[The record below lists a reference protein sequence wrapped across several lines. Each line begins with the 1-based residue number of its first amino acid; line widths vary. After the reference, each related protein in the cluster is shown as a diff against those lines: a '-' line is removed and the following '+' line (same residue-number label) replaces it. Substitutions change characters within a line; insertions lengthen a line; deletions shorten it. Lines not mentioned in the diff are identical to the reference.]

1 MAAFEDPRELGFD
14 TELVKTAL
22 MTREQFSSKPRKLV
36 LGIDMG
42 IVGIGICLMDGLNRE
57 IVLMATHLFDCPWN
71 PKNKTSLASARR
83 QARSQ
88 RRNIARRAARK
99 KHIRKILMAHGVIPE
114 GASSEWFSVRKGEQD
129 NIRLRVKGLGE
140 VLTDRELA
148 RVLYGFASR
157 RGYID
162 HGKADNDKDAG
173 KMKKALKANAGIME
187 ANGYKTFAQY
197 LITQPK
203 IRNRQDDYI
212 HCVDIDMVVDE
223 VHAIFRHQRELGN
236 GLATESLEGE
246 YLAALRWLTDTT
258 KRDRIIYSKV
268 GYCTYLGEPVKRA
281 PKSSIS
287 SEMVRAYQT
296 LANVKIEHIGGTAT
310 QISPTVRNQIVRDL
324 FKVSKDPKPLKWS
337 QLRKKL
343 DLADTATFAGIR
355 QSDEKK
361 DICVKVPA
369 WNVLCSTLHDLN
381 PTLLNRLRD
390 DTDLADAV
398 CAAATFASSSEA
410 FATRIA
416 ELTDGLSKEDVDALL
431 ELPYGSRLFTGYG
444 STSLKALQMLRNAF
458 EDTNINRLYDAEVA
472 TGLYDARKALAAK
485 RNVSDD
491 GLLKPYSSYSPICTN
506 PVVLR
511 SCAQL
516 RRIINSIIRHYG
528 LPDTIRVEV
537 AKELKRTKHE
547 KKLVDD
553 GNKYN
558 KREKEKAV
566 EDIVEYLGLSD
577 ADQVKGRDIDKVR
590 LYNEQGG
597 KDPYTGQGIDFGRML
612 TEKGYVEIDHVLP
625 FSRSCDN
632 SKTNKVLVLTK
643 SNRDKSNRTPYEW
656 MTSGEP
662 TAPNWDEFCIRMDV
676 WASGKEPKHYYSSK
690 LAKLKEDNFTNN
702 IDSFISRNLNDTR
715 YMSKDV
721 AKWLADCLPFPEGGR
736 KHVFCVSG
744 AATALMRGIWRIG
757 ILDDDGKKNREDDRR
772 YAVDA
777 AVIAACTPSI
787 VKAIALISEEHA
799 SNRDADRLLD
809 GSLPYPEYR
818 DQVKAWIPCIVPTYS
833 PTRTA
838 TGALFKDNTF
848 SYKGIDGKGKD
859 LIKKKKGALGPCT
872 TAWKDGKGTARA
884 YDEQYGLLAVYDES
898 AARWLLDPLYY
909 IDVRKRKTEE
919 PFIRKFSKD
928 LSIDYWEKIPL
939 TGNEPSLLL
948 KRGVV
953 LIQNGIVGRYYGYDI
968 AHNAVKLYYTVGK
981 IPFQK
986 TGPLATERF
995 PTLSKW
1001 TGELKVI
1008 QEDCLG
1014 LCWLE
1019 FLTERANRCQ

>member
-1 MAAFEDPRELGFD
+1 MAAFADPRASGFD
-14 TELVKTAL
+14 PELVKTAL
-22 MTREQFSSKPRKLV
+22 MPREQFSSKPRKLV

-42 IVGIGICLMDGLNRE
+42 IADIGICLMDELNRE
-57 IVLMATHLFDCPWN
+57 IVLMATHLFDCPRN
-71 PKNKTSLASARR
+71 PKDQTSLASTRR

-99 KHIRKILMAHGVIPE
+99 KHIRKILMAHGIIPE
-114 GASSEWFSVRKGEQD
+114 GTAAEWFSVRGGDQD
-129 NIRLRVKGLGE
+129 NIQLRVKGLSE
-140 VLTDRELA
+140 VLTNRELA

-173 KMKKALKANAGIME
+173 KVKKALKANTEIME
-187 ANGYKTFAQY
+187 ANGYETFAQY
-197 LITQPK
+197 LITQPRN
-203 IRNRQDDYI
+203 RNRQDDYT

-236 GLATESLEGE
+236 ELATESLEGE

-258 KRDRIIYSKV
+258 KHDRIIYSKV

-296 LANVKIEHIGGTAT
+296 LANVKIEHIGGPAT
-310 QISPTVRNQIVRDL
+310 QIAPAVRNQIVHDL
-324 FKVSKDPKPLKWS
+324 FKVSKNPKPLKWS

-343 DLADTATFAGIR
+343 DLADTDTFAGIR
-355 QSDEKK
+355 QSDEAK
-361 DICVKVPA
+361 DACVKVPA
-369 WNVLCSTLHDLN
+369 WNALCVTLHDLN
-381 PTLLNRLRD
+381 PALLNRLHD
-390 DTDLADAV
+390 DIDLADEV
-398 CAAATFASSSEA
+398 CAAATFASSSES

-416 ELTDGLSKEDVDALL
+416 ERTDGFTKGDMDALL
-431 ELPYGSRLFTGYG
+431 ELPYGSKLFTGYG
-444 STSLKALQMLRNAF
+444 STSLKALRMLRGAF
-458 EDTNINRLYDAEVA
+458 EDSNIERLYDAEVA
-472 TGLYDARKALAAK
+472 TGLYDARAVLAAK
-485 RNVSDD
+485 RNDSDN
-491 GLLKPYSSYSPICTN
+491 GLLKPYSKYSPICTN

-537 AKELKRTKHE
+537 ANDLKHTKRE
-547 KKLVDD
+547 KKLITS
-553 GNKYN
+553 GNIYN
-558 KREKEKAV
+558 RKVNEKAKD
-566 EDIVEYLGLSD
+566 DIVEYLGLPN
-577 ADQVKGRDIDKVR
+577 ADHVRGRDLEKVR

-612 TEKGYVEIDHVLP
+612 TEMDYVEVDHVLP

-643 SNRDKSNRTPYEW
+643 SNRDKANRTPYEW

-662 TAPNWDEFCIRMDV
+662 TAPDWGEFCIRMNV
-676 WASGKEPKHYYSSK
+676 WAKDKEPKHYYSQK
-690 LAKLKEDNFTNN
+690 HAKLKEVNFTNN

-721 AKWLADCLPFPEGGR
+721 AKWLADCLPFPDDGR
-736 KHVFCVSG
+736 RHVFCVSG
-744 AATALMRGIWRIG
+744 AATGLMRRVWRIG
-757 ILDDDGKKNREDDRR
+757 ILDEDGKKDREDNRHH
-772 YAVDA
+772 AVDA
-777 AVIAACTPSI
+777 AVIAACTPSV
-787 VKAIALISEEHA
+787 VKSIALISEEHA
-799 SNRDADRLLD
+799 THRDAERLLNR
-809 GSLPYPEYR
+809 SLPYPEFK
-818 DQVKAWIPCIVPTYS
+818 DQVNAWIPCIVPTYS

-838 TGALFKDNTF
+838 TGALFKENAY
-848 SYKGIDGKGKD
+848 SYKGIDEKGKD
-859 LIKKKKGALGPCT
+859 LIKKKNGEAGPCT

-884 YDEQYGLLAVYDES
+884 YDGQYGLLAVYNES
-898 AARWLLDPLYY
+898 TSRWLLDPLYY
-909 IDVRKRKTEE
+909 IDVQRRKAEK

-939 TGNEPSLLL
+939 TGDEQTLFL
-948 KRGVV
+948 KPGDV
-953 LIQNGIVGRYYGYDI
+953 LAQDGLVGRLHSYDI
-968 AHNAVKLYYTVGK
+968 SVNTVKMYYARGE
-981 IPFQK
+981 ISFQK
-986 TGPLATERF
+986 TGPLAAERF

-1001 TGELKVI
+1001 NDGLKI
-1008 QEDCLG
+1008 MQEDCLG

-1019 FLTERANRCQ
+1019 FLTDRAASC

>member
-1 MAAFEDPRELGFD
+1 MAAFEDPRESGFD
-14 TELVKTAL
+14 PELVKTAL
-22 MTREQFSSKPRKLV
+22 MSREQFTSKPRKLI

-42 IVGIGICLMDGLNRE
+42 IESVGICLMDELNHE
-57 IVLMATHLFDCPWN
+57 IVLMASHLFDCPWV
-71 PKNKTSLASARR
+71 KKTKTSLAAARR

-114 GASSEWFSVRKGEQD
+114 GTAAEWFSVRKGEQD
-129 NIRLRVKGLGE
+129 NIQLRVKGLGE
-140 VLTDRELA
+140 VLTNRELA
-148 RVLYGFASR
+148 RVLYWFASR

-173 KMKKALKANAGIME
+173 KVKKALKANAEIVQ
-187 ANGYKTFAQY
+187 ANGYETFAQY
-197 LITQPK
+197 LITQPR
-203 IRNRQDDYI
+203 IRNRQDDYA

-223 VHAIFRHQRELGN
+223 IHIIFRHQRELGN

-296 LANVKIEHIGGTAT
+296 LANVKIEHIGGPAT
-310 QISPTVRNQIVRDL
+310 QIAPAVRYQIVHDL
-324 FKVSKDPKPLKWS
+324 FKVSKNPKPMKWS

-343 DLADTATFAGIR
+343 DLADTATFAGVR
-355 QSDEKK
+355 LSDEKK
-361 DICVKVPA
+361 DICVEVPA
-369 WNVLCSTLHDLN
+369 WNALCSTLHNLN
-381 PTLLNRLRD
+381 PTLLDRLHD
-390 DTDLADAV
+390 DVDLADAV

-410 FATRIA
+410 FATRLA
-416 ELTDGLSKEDVDALL
+416 ELTDELSKEDVEALL
-431 ELPYGSRLFTGYG
+431 ELPYGSKLFTGYG
-444 STSLKALQMLRNAF
+444 STSLKALQMLRDAF
-458 EDTNINRLYDAEVA
+458 EDTKIECLYDAEVA
-472 TGLYDARKALAAK
+472 TGLYDARKALAAE

-491 GLLKPYSSYSPICTN
+491 GLLKPYSKYSPICTN

-516 RRIINSIIRHYG
+516 RRVVNSIIRHYG
-528 LPDTIRVEV
+528 LPDTIRVDV

-558 KREKEKAV
+558 EKVKKKAAD
-566 EDIVEYLGLSD
+566 DIVQFFGLPDS
-577 ADQVKGRDIDKVR
+577 AHVKGRDLEKVR

-597 KDPYTGQGIDFGRML
+597 KDPYTGQGIDFRRML
-612 TEKGYVEIDHVLP
+612 TEKGYVEIDHILP
-625 FSRSCDN
+625 YSRSCDN
-632 SKTNKVLVLTK
+632 SRINKVLVLTK
-643 SNRDKSNRTPYEW
+643 SNRDKANRTPYEW

-721 AKWLADCLPFPEGGR
+721 AKWLADCLPFPEDGR

-757 ILDDDGKKNREDDRR
+757 ILDDDGKKNREDDRHH
-772 YAVDA
+772 AVDA
-777 AVIAACTPSI
+777 AAIAACTPSI
-787 VKAIALISEEHA
+787 VKSIALISEEHA
-799 SNRDADRLLD
+799 THRDADQLLN

-818 DQVKAWIPCIVPTYS
+818 DQVKAWIPCVVPTYS
-833 PTRTA
+833 PARTA
-838 TGALFKDNTF
+838 TGALFEANTY
-848 SYKGIDGKGKD
+848 SYKGINEKGKD
-859 LIKKKKGALGPCT
+859 LIKKKKGALSPCT
-872 TAWKDGKGTARA
+872 TAWKDGKGTAKA
-884 YDEQYGLLAVYDES
+884 YDKQYGLFAVYDES
-898 AARWLLDPLYY
+898 ISRWLIDPLYY
-909 IDVRKRKTEE
+909 IDVQKRKTEE
-919 PFIRKFSKD
+919 PFMRKVSKGV
-928 LSIDYWEKIPL
+928 SIDYWDKIPL
-939 TGNEPSLLL
+939 TGNERTLLL
-948 KRGVV
+948 KPGDV
-953 LIQNGIVGRYYGYDI
+953 LTQDGFVGRLNSFDISNNSVEMYYSR
-968 AHNAVKLYYTVGK
+968 GK
-981 IPFQK
+981 ISFQK
-986 TGPLATERF
+986 TGPLANEKF
-995 PTLSKW
+995 PTFSKW
-1001 TGELKVI
+1001 TDELRVM

-1019 FLTERANRCQ
+1019 FLTNRANRC

>member
-1 MAAFEDPRELGFD
+1 MAAYEDPCELGFD
-14 TELVKTAL
+14 PGLVKTAL
-22 MTREQFSSKPRKLV
+22 MSRGQFGSKPRKLI

-42 IVGIGICLMDGLNRE
+42 IAGIGICLMDGLNRE

-99 KHIRKILMAHGVIPE
+99 RHIRKILMAHGVIPE
-114 GASSEWFSVRKGEQD
+114 DATAEWFSVRKGDQD
-129 NIRLRVKGLGE
+129 NIRLRVKGLTE
-140 VLTDRELA
+140 VLTGRELA

-162 HGKADNDKDAG
+162 HGKADNDEDAG
-173 KMKKALKANAGIME
+173 KVKKALKENAEIME
-187 ANGYKTFAQY
+187 ANGYETFAQY
-197 LITQPK
+197 LITQPR
-203 IRNRQDDYI
+203 IRNRQDDYA

-223 VHAIFRHQRELGN
+223 VHTIFRHQRELGN
-236 GLATESLEGE
+236 NLATESLEGE

-296 LANVKIEHIGGTAT
+296 LANVKVEHIGSPAT
-310 QISPTVRNQIVRDL
+310 QISPSVRNRIVHDL
-324 FKVSKDPKPLKWS
+324 FKVSRNPKPLKWS
-337 QLRKKL
+337 QLRRKL

-355 QSDEKK
+355 QSDEAK
-361 DICVKVPA
+361 DICVKAPA
-369 WNVLCSTLHDLN
+369 WNALCSTLHDLN
-381 PTLLNRLRD
+381 PTLLSRLRD

-398 CAAATFASSSEA
+398 CAAATFASSSES

-416 ELTDGLSKEDVDALL
+416 ELADGLSKDDVEALL
-431 ELPYGSRLFTGYG
+431 ELPYGSKLFTGYG
-444 STSLKALQMLRNAF
+444 STSLKALQMLRDAF
-458 EDTNINRLYDAEVA
+458 EDTAIDRLYDAEVA

-491 GLLKPYSSYSPICTN
+491 GFLKPYSSYSPICTN

-511 SCAQL
+511 TCAQL

-537 AKELKRTKHE
+537 AKELKHTKHE
-547 KKLVDD
+547 KELVDD
-553 GNKYN
+553 GNRYN
-558 KREKEKAV
+558 RRENEKAKD
-566 EDIVEYLGLSD
+566 DIVQFFGLADSD
-577 ADQVKGRDIDKVR
+577 HVRGRDLEKVR
-590 LYNEQGG
+590 FYNEQGG

-612 TEKGYVEIDHVLP
+612 TEKGYVEIDHILP

-690 LAKLKEDNFTNN
+690 LAKLKEDNFTDN
-702 IDSFISRNLNDTR
+702 IDTFISRNLNDTR

-721 AKWLADCLPFPEGGR
+721 AKWLADCLPFPSDGR
-736 KHVFCVSG
+736 RHVFCVSG

-757 ILDDDGKKNREDDRR
+757 ILDDDVKKNREDDRH

-787 VKAIALISEEHA
+787 VKGIALISEEHA

-838 TGALFKDNTF
+838 TGALFKENAF

-872 TAWKDGKGTARA
+872 TTWKDGKGTARA
-884 YDEQYGLLAVYDES
+884 YDGQYGLLAVYDES
-898 AARWLLDPLYY
+898 AARWLFDPLYY
-909 IDVRKRKTEE
+909 IDVQKRKAGE

-953 LIQNGIVGRYYGYDI
+953 LIQDGTVGRYYGYDI
-968 AHNAVKLYYTVGK
+968 AHNTVKLSSSGK
-981 IPFQK
+981 VPFQK
-986 TGPLATERF
+986 TGPLAAEKF
-995 PTLSKW
+995 PTPTKW
-1001 TGELKVI
+1001 TDELKVM

-1019 FLTERANRCQ
+1019 FLTERADRCQ

>member
-1 MAAFEDPRELGFD
+1 MAAFEDPCEHGFD
-14 TELVKTAL
+14 PDLVKTAL
-22 MTREQFSSKPRKLV
+22 MSREQFSSKPRKLI

-42 IVGIGICLMDGLNRE
+42 IAGVGVCLMDELNHE

-71 PKNKTSLASARR
+71 PKNKTSLASERR

-99 KHIRKILMAHGVIPE
+99 KHISKILMAHGVIPE

-129 NIRLRVKGLGE
+129 NIQLRVKGLSE
-140 VLTDRELA
+140 ILSSRELA

-162 HGKADNDKDAG
+162 HGKANNDKDAG
-173 KMKKALKANAGIME
+173 KVKKALKANAEIME
-187 ANGYKTFAQY
+187 ANGYETFAQY

-212 HCVDIDMVVDE
+212 HCVDIGMVVDE
-223 VHAIFRHQRELGN
+223 VQAIFRHQRELGN

-258 KRDRIIYSKV
+258 KRDRFIYSKV
-268 GYCTYLGEPVKRA
+268 GYCTYFGEPIKRG

-296 LANVKIEHIGGTAT
+296 LANVKIEHIGGSAT
-310 QISPTVRNQIVRDL
+310 QISPSVRNQIVYDL
-324 FKVSKDPKPLKWS
+324 FKVSKNPKPLKWS
-337 QLRKKL
+337 ELRKKL

-355 QSDEKK
+355 RSDEKK

-369 WNVLCSTLHDLN
+369 WNALCSTLHDLN
-381 PTLLNRLRD
+381 PALLNRLHD
-390 DTDLADAV
+390 DIDLADTV

-410 FATRIA
+410 FATRIS

-431 ELPYGSRLFTGYG
+431 ELPYGSKLFTGYG
-444 STSLKALQMLRNAF
+444 STSLKALQMLRDAF

-472 TGLYDARKALAAK
+472 TGLYDARKALAIK
-485 RNVSDD
+485 RNVTDG

-537 AKELKRTKHE
+537 ANDLKRTEYE
-547 KKLVDD
+547 KKLITS
-553 GNKYN
+553 GNIYN
-558 KREKEKAV
+558 RRINEKAKD
-566 EDIVEYLGLSD
+566 DIVEFFGLKSTD
-577 ADQVKGRDIDKVR
+577 HVKGKDLEKVR

-612 TEKGYVEIDHVLP
+612 TEKGYVEIDHILP

-632 SKTNKVLVLTK
+632 ARTNKVLVLTK

-662 TAPNWDEFCIRMDV
+662 TAPNWDEFCIRMEV

-721 AKWLADCLPFPEGGR
+721 AKWLADCLPFPEDGR

-744 AATALMRGIWRIG
+744 AATAFMRAIWRIG
-757 ILDDDGKKNREDDRR
+757 ILDDNGKKNREDDRH

-787 VKAIALISEEHA
+787 VKGIALISEEHA
-799 SNRDADRLLD
+799 TTRDADRLLN

-818 DQVKAWIPCIVPTYS
+818 DQVKVWIPCIVPTYS

-884 YDEQYGLLAVYDES
+884 YDEQYGLLAVYDKS

-909 IDVRKRKTEE
+909 IDVQKRKTEE

-928 LSIDYWEKIPL
+928 LSIDYWKKIPL

-953 LIQNGIVGRYYGYDI
+953 LIQDGIVGRYYGYDI
-968 AHNAVKLYYTVGK
+968 AHNNVKLSSSGK
-981 IPFQK
+981 VSFQK
-986 TGPLATERF
+986 TGPLAAEKF
-995 PTLSKW
+995 PTPTKW
-1001 TGELKVI
+1001 TDELKVM

-1019 FLTERANRCQ
+1019 FLTERAARC

>member
-1 MAAFEDPRELGFD
+1 MAAYEDPCDCGFD
-14 TELVKTAL
+14 PELVKTAL
-22 MTREQFSSKPRKLV
+22 MSREQFGSKPRKLV
-36 LGIDMG
+36 LGINMG
-42 IVGIGICLMDGLNRE
+42 IAGIGVCLMDELNQE

-99 KHIRKILMAHGVIPE
+99 KHISRILMAHGVIPE

-129 NIRLRVKGLGE
+129 NIQLRVKGLSE
-140 VLTDRELA
+140 ILSSRELA

-173 KMKKALKANAGIME
+173 KVKKALKENAEIMD
-187 ANGYKTFAQY
+187 ANGYETFAQY

-268 GYCTYLGEPVKRA
+268 GYCTYLGEPIKRG

-296 LANVKIEHIGGTAT
+296 LANVKIEHIGSVAT
-310 QISPTVRNQIVRDL
+310 QISPLTRNQIVHDL
-324 FKVSKDPKPLKWS
+324 FKVSKNPKPLKWS

-343 DLADTATFAGIR
+343 ALADTDTFAGVR
-355 QSDEKK
+355 QSDEAK
-361 DICVKVPA
+361 DVCVKVPA
-369 WNVLCSTLHDLN
+369 WNVLCSTLHDLD
-381 PTLLNRLRD
+381 PALLNRLHD
-390 DTDLADAV
+390 DVDLADAV

-410 FATRIA
+410 FATRIS
-416 ELTDGLSKEDVDALL
+416 ELTDGLSKDDVDAIL
-431 ELPYGSRLFTGYG
+431 ELPYGSKLFTGYG
-444 STSLKALQMLRNAF
+444 STSLKALQMLRDAF
-458 EDTNINRLYDAEVA
+458 EDTNINRLYNAEVA

-485 RNVSDD
+485 RNVTDD

-511 SCAQL
+511 SCARL
-516 RRIINSIIRHYG
+516 RRIINSVIRHYG

-537 AKELKRTKHE
+537 AKELKRTTHE

-566 EDIVEYLGLSD
+566 DDIVEYLGLSD
-577 ADQVKGRDIDKVR
+577 ADQVRGRDIDKVR

-612 TEKGYVEIDHVLP
+612 TEKGYVEIDHILP

-632 SKTNKVLVLTK
+632 ARTNKVLVLTK

-721 AKWLADCLPFPEGGR
+721 AKWLADCLPFPEDGR

-744 AATALMRGIWRIG
+744 AATAFMRGVWRIG
-757 ILDDDGKKNREDDRR
+757 ILDDNGKKNREDDRH

-787 VKAIALISEEHA
+787 VKDIALISEEHA
-799 SNRDADRLLD
+799 TNRDADRLLN

-818 DQVKAWIPCIVPTYS
+818 DQVKAWIPCVVPTYS

-884 YDEQYGLLAVYDES
+884 YDEQFGLLAVYDES

-909 IDVRKRKTEE
+909 IDVQKRKTEE

-953 LIQNGIVGRYYGYDI
+953 LIQDGIVGRYYGYDI
-968 AHNAVKLYYTVGK
+968 AHNSVKLSSSGK
-981 IPFQK
+981 VSFQK
-986 TGPLATERF
+986 TGPLAAEKF
-995 PTLSKW
+995 PTPTKW
-1001 TGELKVI
+1001 TDELKI
-1008 QEDCLG
+1008 MQEDCLG

-1019 FLTERANRCQ
+1019 FLTNRAVRC

>member
-1 MAAFEDPRELGFD
+1 MAAFEDPREHGFD
-14 TELVKTAL
+14 PELVKTAL
-22 MTREQFSSKPRKLV
+22 MSREQFSSKPRKLV
-36 LGIDMG
+36 LGINMG
-42 IVGIGICLMDGLNRE
+42 IAGIGICLMDKLNQE
-57 IVLMATHLFDCPWN
+57 IVLMVTHLFDCPWN

-99 KHIRKILMAHGVIPE
+99 KHIRKILMAHSVIPE
-114 GASSEWFSVRKGEQD
+114 GASSEWFSVRKGEQN
-129 NIRLRVKGLGE
+129 NIQLRVKGLSE
-140 VLTDRELA
+140 ILSSRELA

-173 KMKKALKANAGIME
+173 KVKKALKENAEIMD
-187 ANGYKTFAQY
+187 ANGYETFAQY

-236 GLATESLEGE
+236 GLATEFLEGE

-268 GYCTYLGEPVKRA
+268 GYCTYFGEPIKRG

-296 LANVKIEHIGGTAT
+296 LANVKIEHIGGGAT
-310 QISPTVRNQIVRDL
+310 QISPSVRNQIVHDL
-324 FKVSKDPKPLKWS
+324 FKVSKNPKPLKWS
-337 QLRKKL
+337 DLRKKL

-369 WNVLCSTLHDLN
+369 WNALCSTLHDLN
-381 PTLLNRLRD
+381 PALLNRLHD
-390 DTDLADAV
+390 DTDLADTV

-410 FATRIA
+410 FATRIS

-431 ELPYGSRLFTGYG
+431 ELPYGSKLFTEYG
-444 STSLKALQMLRNAF
+444 STSLKALQMLRDAF
-458 EDTNINRLYDAEVA
+458 EDANISRLYDAEVA
-472 TGLYDARKALAAK
+472 TGLYDARKALSAK
-485 RNVSDD
+485 RNVTDD

-537 AKELKRTKHE
+537 ANDLKRTEHE
-547 KKLVDD
+547 KKLITS
-553 GNKYN
+553 GNIYN
-558 KREKEKAV
+558 RRTNEKAKD
-566 EDIVEYLGLSD
+566 DIVEFFGLKSTD
-577 ADQVKGRDIDKVR
+577 HVKGRDLEKVR

-597 KDPYTGQGIDFGRML
+597 KDPYTGQGIDFGRIL
-612 TEKGYVEIDHVLP
+612 TEKGYVEIDHILP

-632 SKTNKVLVLTK
+632 ARTNKVLVLMK

-662 TAPNWDEFCIRMDV
+662 TAPNWDEFCIRMEV

-721 AKWLADCLPFPEGGR
+721 AKWLADCLPFPEDGR

-744 AATALMRGIWRIG
+744 AATAFMRGIWRIG
-757 ILDDDGKKNREDDRR
+757 ILDDNGKKNREDDRH

-777 AVIAACTPSI
+777 AVIAVCTPSI
-787 VKAIALISEEHA
+787 VKGIALISEEHA
-799 SNRDADRLLD
+799 TNRDADRLLN

-909 IDVRKRKTEE
+909 IDVQKRKTEE

-953 LIQNGIVGRYYGYDI
+953 LIQDGIVGRYYGYDI
-968 AHNAVKLYYTVGK
+968 AHNNVKLSSSGK
-981 IPFQK
+981 VSFQK
-986 TGPLATERF
+986 TGPLAAEKF
-995 PTLSKW
+995 PTPTKW
-1001 TGELKVI
+1001 TDELKI
-1008 QEDCLG
+1008 MQEDCLG

-1019 FLTERANRCQ
+1019 FLTNRAVRC

>member
-1 MAAFEDPRELGFD
+1 MAAFADPRESGFD
-14 TELVKTAL
+14 PELVKTAL
-22 MTREQFSSKPRKLV
+22 MSREQFTSKPRKLI

-42 IVGIGICLMDGLNRE
+42 IADIGICLMDELNRE
-57 IVLMATHLFDCPWN
+57 IVLMATHLFDCPRN
-71 PKNKTSLASARR
+71 PKDHTSLASVRR

-99 KHIRKILMAHGVIPE
+99 KHIRKILMAHGIIPE
-114 GASSEWFSVRKGEQD
+114 GTDAEWFSVSEGDKD
-129 NIRLRVKGLGE
+129 NIQLRVKGLSE

-173 KMKKALKANAGIME
+173 KVKKALKANAEIME
-187 ANGYKTFAQY
+187 ANGYETFAQY
-197 LITQPK
+197 LITQPR
-203 IRNRQDDYI
+203 IRNRQDDYT

-223 VHAIFRHQRELGN
+223 VHTIFQHQRELGN

-296 LANVKIEHIGGTAT
+296 LANVKIEHIGGPAT
-310 QISPTVRNQIVRDL
+310 QIAPAVRNQIVHEL
-324 FKVSKDPKPLKWS
+324 FKVSKNPKPLKWS

-355 QSDEKK
+355 QSDEKN
-361 DICVKVPA
+361 DVCVKVPA
-369 WNVLCSTLHDLN
+369 WNALCSTLHDLN
-381 PTLLNRLRD
+381 PTLLNRLHD
-390 DTDLADAV
+390 DIDLADAV

-416 ELTDGLSKEDVDALL
+416 ELTDGLSKEDVEALL
-431 ELPYGSRLFTGYG
+431 ELPYGSKLFTGYG
-444 STSLKALQMLRNAF
+444 STSLKALQMLRDAF
-458 EDTNINRLYDAEVA
+458 EDTKVERLYDAEAA

-485 RNVSDD
+485 RNVPDD
-491 GLLKPYSSYSPICTN
+491 GLLKPYSKYSPICTN

-537 AKELKRTKHE
+537 VNELKHTKHE
-547 KKLVDD
+547 KKIITS
-553 GNKYN
+553 GNIFN
-558 KREKEKAV
+558 RRTNEKAKD
-566 EDIVEYLGLSD
+566 DIVQFFGLPDS
-577 ADQVKGRDIDKVR
+577 AHVKGRDLEKVR

-612 TEKGYVEIDHVLP
+612 TEKDYVEVDHILP

-643 SNRDKSNRTPYEW
+643 SNRDKANRTPYEW

-662 TAPNWDEFCIRMDV
+662 TAPSWDEFCIRMDV

-721 AKWLADCLPFPEGGR
+721 AKWLADCLPFPKDGR
-736 KHVFCVSG
+736 RHVFCVSG
-744 AATALMRGIWRIG
+744 AATGLMRRVWRIG
-757 ILDDDGKKNREDDRR
+757 ILDENGKKDREDDRHH
-772 YAVDA
+772 AVDA
-777 AVIAACTPSI
+777 AVIAACAPSV
-787 VKAIALISEEHA
+787 VKSIALISEEHA
-799 SNRDADRLLD
+799 THRDADRLLNR
-809 GSLPYPEYR
+809 SLPYPEFK
-818 DQVKAWIPCIVPTYS
+818 DQVDAWIPCIVPTYS
-833 PTRTA
+833 PTRNA
-838 TGALFKDNTF
+838 TGALFKENAY
-848 SYKGIDGKGKD
+848 SYKGIDEKGKD
-859 LIKKKKGALGPCT
+859 LIKKKKGEAGPCT

-884 YDEQYGLLAVYDES
+884 YDGQYGLLAVYNES
-898 AARWLLDPLYY
+898 TSRWLLDPLYY
-909 IDVRKRKTEE
+909 IDVQRRKAGK

-939 TGNEPSLLL
+939 TGDEQTLFL
-948 KRGVV
+948 KPGDV
-953 LIQNGIVGRYYGYDI
+953 LAQDGLVGRLHSYDI
-968 AHNAVKLYYTVGK
+968 SVNTVKMYYARGE
-981 IPFQK
+981 ISFQK
-986 TGPLATERF
+986 TGPLAAERF

-1001 TGELKVI
+1001 NDGLKI
-1008 QEDCLG
+1008 MQEDCLG

-1019 FLTERANRCQ
+1019 FLTDRAASC